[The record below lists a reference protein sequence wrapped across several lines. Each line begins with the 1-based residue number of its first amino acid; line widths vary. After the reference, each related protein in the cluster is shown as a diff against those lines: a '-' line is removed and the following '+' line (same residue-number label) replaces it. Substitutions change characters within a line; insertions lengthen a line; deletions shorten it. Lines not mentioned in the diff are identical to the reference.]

1 MCINHALTLLFPTA
15 TLPPYSKIQKRFMK
29 NQRSTKEL
37 KMDETNSLC
46 NKNQIDLEDP
56 IQNTT
61 WLTPYIDLHFIEGT
75 K

>member
-1 MCINHALTLLFPTA
+1 
-15 TLPPYSKIQKRFMK
+15 MK

-37 KMDETNSLC
+37 KMDEIDSPC
-46 NKNQIDLEDP
+46 NKNQIDLEDFM
-56 IQNTT
+56 QNTT